1 MIVKPQY
8 LEYAREVFA
17 GTGLQITIEGQRH
30 LGAVIGS
37 AEFRD
42 QYVTDKIQGWV
53 EELKMLEKVAKV
65 EPHVAYCAY
74 VFGMQHK
81 YTYLLRTIPNIAQH
95 LKKLDDAID
104 NHLIKQLINN
114 HTITDTDRQ
123 WFSLPARLGG
133 LGINIPSEIADT
145 YYSNSKLMTRNL
157 VRQIIHQHNPA
168 GIPTQ
173 AEKPAIIEL
182 RADKTTRENE
192 KVEWLRQHLD
202 PSKLKLYEAIT
213 EKGASSWL
221 NAMPLKEHNFYLD
234 KQTFWD
240 SVHLRYGIPLSR
252 LPMKCVCD
260 AKFDVEHALTCKRG
274 GFVTIRHNEVRDFT
288 AELLGETCNDVAIE
302 PMLTPLTGKHSHTK
316 RQTRMITHG

>member
-1 MIVKPQY
+1 
-8 LEYAREVFA
+8 
-17 GTGLQITIEGQRH
+17 
-30 LGAVIGS
+30 
-37 AEFRD
+37 
-42 QYVTDKIQGWV
+42 
-53 EELKMLEKVAKV
+53 
-65 EPHVAYCAY
+65 
-74 VFGMQHK
+74 MQHK
-81 YTYLLRTIPNIAQH
+81 YTYLLRTIPNITRH

-173 AEKPAIIEL
+173 ADEKPAIIEL

-234 KQTFWD
+234 KQTF
-240 SVHLRYGIPLSR
+240 
-252 LPMKCVCD
+252 
-260 AKFDVEHALTCKRG
+260 
-274 GFVTIRHNEVRDFT
+274 
-288 AELLGETCNDVAIE
+288 
-302 PMLTPLTGKHSHTK
+302 
-316 RQTRMITHG
+316 